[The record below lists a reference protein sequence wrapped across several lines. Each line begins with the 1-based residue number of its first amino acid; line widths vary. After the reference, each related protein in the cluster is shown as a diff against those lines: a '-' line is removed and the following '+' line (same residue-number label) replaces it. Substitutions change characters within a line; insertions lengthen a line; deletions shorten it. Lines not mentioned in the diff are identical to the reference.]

1 MYLIASFPLFVTSP
15 YSDSLLSSASNILNV
30 FLGWRGLELLV
41 RNLEIEAGGNLIVV
55 MSERDAERLG
65 AISSDRLMLGYGGA
79 EVVTILNIS
88 SEFPEGRLGVYRE
101 VKSRLDLSDGA
112 KVSVRLAK
120 RPESLSFIREKILGE
135 RLTPWKLEMIVED
148 VVQRHLSDIELA
160 AFVTALQ
167 IYGTSMEEVEALSRA
182 MIGAGRTINFK
193 GDVILDKHSIGGVPG
208 DKTTLLVVP
217 IIAAAGYTIPKSSSR
232 AITSP
237 AGTADRMESLCPV
250 DLRLDEIE
258 KVVEEVGACIVW
270 GGALDLAPADD
281 LFIRIEYPLS
291 IDPLLLPSILSKK
304 KAMGSTHIVVDIPV
318 GLGAKITTRNQA
330 EQLAMNFI
338 ELGNRLGMS
347 IECVLTEG
355 GQPIGHAIGP
365 VLEAREALEALRGR
379 GPQDLVDKAT
389 GLAGTLLEMV
399 GEEKGLE
406 KALDLL
412 STGKALEKMKEI
424 VEAQGG
430 DPDVRSEDLE
440 VGEHRIDIEAKS
452 GGRVLWINNRALAH
466 IAREAGAPGNKGAG
480 LVLHVKT
487 GDKVAEG
494 EPLLRIHS
502 ENQQR
507 LDNAEKL
514 ANTLDTLIIG
524 SRMGEKMLIKKIKG
538 LTPLGPEFVLER

>member
-1 MYLIASFPLFVTSP
+1 M
-15 YSDSLLSSASNILNV
+15 
-30 FLGWRGLELLV
+30 GWRGLELLV

-55 MSERDAERLG
+55 MSKRDAERLG

-112 KVSVRLAK
+112 KVSVRLAE

-182 MIGAGRTINFK
+182 MIGTGRTINFK
-193 GDVILDKHSIGGVPG
+193 RDVILDKHSIGGVPG

-281 LFIRIEYPLS
+281 LFIRVEYPLS

-399 GEEKGLE
+399 GEEDGLE
-406 KALDLL
+406 KALNLL

-494 EPLLRIHS
+494 DPLLRIHS
-502 ENQQR
+502 ENHQR
-507 LDNAEKL
+507 LDNAKKL

-524 SRMGEKMLIKKIKG
+524 SRMGEKMLIKTIKG

>member
-1 MYLIASFPLFVTSP
+1 MYLIASSPLFVTSP

-55 MSERDAERLG
+55 MSKRDAERLG
-65 AISSDRLMLGYGGA
+65 AISSDRLMLGYGDA
-79 EVVTILNIS
+79 KVVTILNIS

-112 KVSVRLAK
+112 KVSVRLAE

-365 VLEAREALEALRGR
+365 ILEAREALEALRGR

-399 GEEKGLE
+399 GEENGLE

-430 DPDVRSEDLE
+430 DPDVRSEDLK

-502 ENQQR
+502 ENHQR